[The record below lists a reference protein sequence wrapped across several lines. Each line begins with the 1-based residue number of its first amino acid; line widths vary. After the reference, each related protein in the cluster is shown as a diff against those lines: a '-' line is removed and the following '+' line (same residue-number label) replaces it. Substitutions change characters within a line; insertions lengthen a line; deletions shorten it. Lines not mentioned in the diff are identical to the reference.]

1 MPLPRPRAA
10 SAAAL
15 RLALGAAVLGATALG
30 ATVLAAQPPTTE
42 PAGAAGSGGG
52 RAAAASLQAVPRSGS
67 IVLDGRLDEEAWQNA
82 PPSPPFTQSYP
93 NPGQPPTDSIDV
105 RVLYDDAAIYVGAR
119 MYDAHPD
126 SIAAQLAR
134 RDASGIYSDWL
145 HVIIDSY
152 HDRRTAFRFS
162 VNPRG
167 VQKDVYTSN
176 DGNEDLNWDAV
187 WEVATRVDS
196 LGWVA
201 EYRIPLSQLRYGS
214 DAPAGGRVW
223 GFQVMRDVARRNE
236 RDSFSPWTPQSP
248 GFVSSFGLLTGLGD
262 LPSPRRLE
270 VLPYVSAKA
279 TREPGSSADPFY
291 HDTDLQ
297 PSIGGDV
304 RYGLPGGL
312 TLTGTINPD
321 FGQVEVD
328 PAVVNLSAFETFFP
342 EKRPF
347 FLEGSDVFDFGS
359 VRANARYGG
368 ATFLYSRRIG
378 RAPTRAGALGF
389 DPDIAYYDAPDQTRI
404 LGAAK
409 ITGKHGPWTVGLL
422 NAVTA
427 EETADILT
435 ADGVRDETPVEP
447 LADYLAGRLRRDL
460 RNGQTV
466 LGAMVAGTVRDMGDD
481 VFDPL
486 LSRRA
491 GFGGVDFEHAWH
503 DREWFVSGYAAASRV
518 DASEAVIEGLQR
530 NSAHYYQR
538 PDADYLDLDPARTS
552 LTGHMVELALEKNGT
567 WWGSLDAVESSPGF
581 EINDVGFHG
590 RVDYRA
596 LSGLFGYQNYQAG
609 RHVRQRNYF
618 VYGTSAWNFGGT
630 SIYQGVSANAN
641 VTLNNFWSF
650 GASAGVNPRYS
661 SDRLTR
667 GGPLAELPASWR
679 GSVNVGTDSRKV
691 VYGSAFL
698 SYSHDESGAS
708 STSLSLDVQARPSSS
723 LNVSLGPTLSTQ
735 NSTSQYL
742 RTVTDPLATA
752 TYGARYV
759 FGDLHQTTLSLDTR
773 IEWTLT
779 PTLSLQTYVQ
789 PFVSAVRYE
798 RFKEFAA
805 PRTYDFAVY
814 GTDRGTIAYDAEARR
829 YTVDPDG
836 AGAAPSFTFGNPTF
850 NSRSLR
856 GNAVLRWQYRPGS
869 ALFLVWQQQRNDS
882 EAIGDFD
889 AGRDVGAIFR
899 TVPRNVFLVKV
910 TYWFGA

>member
-1 MPLPRPRAA
+1 MLLPRLLAA
-10 SAAAL
+10 PVTLA
-15 RLALGAAVLGATALG
+15 LALGAST
-30 ATVLAAQPPTTE
+30 LAAQPPTTAAPSG
-42 PAGAAGSGGG
+42 PAANGGAAG
-52 RAAAASLQAVPRSGS
+52 ATMQAVPRAGG
-67 IVLDGRLDEEAWQNA
+67 VTLDGRLDEEAWLNA
-82 PPSPPFTQSYP
+82 PPSPAFTQSYP
-93 NPGQPPTDSIDV
+93 NPGQPPTDSMDV
-105 RVLYDDAAIYVGAR
+105 RVLYDDAAIYVGVR

-187 WEVATRVDS
+187 WEAATRVDS

-201 EYRIPLSQLRYGS
+201 EYRIPLSQLRYG
-214 DAPAGGRVW
+214 PAEPRGGRIW

-248 GFVSSFGLLTGLGD
+248 GFVSSFGTLTGLGE

-279 TREPGSSADPFY
+279 TREPGSTADPFY

-297 PSIGGDV
+297 PSVGGDV

-359 VRANARYGG
+359 VRSNNSYGG

-409 ITGKHGPWTVGLL
+409 VTGKHGPWTVGLL

-427 EETADILT
+427 EENADILT
-435 ADGVRDETPVEP
+435 AGGVRDETPVEP
-447 LADYLAGRLRRDL
+447 RADYFAGRLRRDL
-460 RNGQTV
+460 RGGQTV
-466 LGAMVAGTVRDMGDD
+466 LGAMVAGTVRDMGGD

-486 LSRRA
+486 LSSRA
-491 GFGGVDFEHAWH
+491 GFGGVDFEHAWN
-503 DREWFVSGYAAASRV
+503 DREWFLSGYAAASRV
-518 DASEAVIEGLQR
+518 DASEAVIGGLQR
-530 NSAHYYQR
+530 NSTHYYQR
-538 PDADYLDLDPARTS
+538 PDADYLELDAGRTS
-552 LTGHMVELALEKNGT
+552 LTGHVAELALEKNGT
-567 WWGSLDAVESSPGF
+567 WWGSLDIAESSPGF
-581 EINDVGFHG
+581 EINDIGFHG

-596 LSGLFGYQNYQAG
+596 VSALVGYQNYQAG
-609 RHVRQRNYF
+609 RHVRQRNVF
-618 VYGTSAWNFGGT
+618 VYTNSAWNFGGT
-630 SIYQGVSANAN
+630 SIYQGISASGNL
-641 VTLNNFWSF
+641 TLNNFWSF
-650 GASAGVNPRYS
+650 GAGAGFNPTRF

-667 GGPLAELPASWR
+667 GGPLAELPSGWNAR
-679 GSVNVGTDSRKV
+679 VNVGTDSRKV
-691 VYGSAFL
+691 VYANANL
-698 SYSHDESGAS
+698 SYTSDASGAN
-708 STSLSLDVQARPSSS
+708 STSVGVDVQARPTSS
-723 LNVSLGPTLSTQ
+723 LSISLGPSLGVQ
-735 NSTSQYL
+735 NGTSQYL
-742 RTVTDPLATA
+742 RTVQDALATD

-759 FGDLHQTTLSLDTR
+759 FADLHQTTLSLDTR
-773 IEWTLT
+773 IEWTLS
-779 PTLSLQTYVQ
+779 PTLSLQTYIQ

-798 RFKEFAA
+798 GFKEFAA
-805 PRTYDFAVY
+805 PGTYDFAVY
-814 GTDRGTIAYDAEARR
+814 GRDRGTIAYDPAERR

-836 AGAAPSFTFGNPTF
+836 TGAAPTFTFGNPTF
-850 NSRSLR
+850 NGRSLR

-869 ALFLVWQQQRNDS
+869 ALFLVWQQERNDS
-882 EAIGDFD
+882 EAIGDFE
-889 AGRDVGAIFR
+889 ARRDVGAIFR
-899 TVPRNVFLVKV
+899 TVPRNVFLVKL
-910 TYWFGA
+910 TYWFSA

>member
-1 MPLPRPRAA
+1 MHLRRRLAGFT
-10 SAAAL
+10 AAL
-15 RLALGAAVLGATALG
+15 CLALGT
-30 ATVLAAQPPTTE
+30 TVLAAQQPTTE
-42 PAGAAGSGGG
+42 PAVTPVTSGVAAGAAM
-52 RAAAASLQAVPRSGS
+52 RAVPRVGS
-67 IVLDGRLDEEAWQNA
+67 IVLDARLDEEAWLNA
-82 PPSPPFTQSYP
+82 PPSPAFTQSYP
-93 NPGQPPTDSIDV
+93 NPGQPATDSMDV
-105 RVLYDDAAIYVGAR
+105 RVLYDDAAIYVGVR

-187 WEVATRVDS
+187 WEAATRVDS

-214 DAPAGGRVW
+214 ATPEVGRVW
-223 GFQVMRDVARRNE
+223 GFQVMRDIARRNE

-248 GFVSSFGLLTGLGD
+248 GFVSSFGTLTGLGD

-270 VLPYVSAKA
+270 VLPYLSAKA
-279 TREPGSSADPFY
+279 TREPGAAADPFY

-304 RYGLPGGL
+304 RYGLPGGM

-347 FLEGSDVFDFGS
+347 FLEGSDVFSFGS
-359 VRANARYGG
+359 VRSNNSYGG

-378 RAPTRAGALGF
+378 RSPTRAGALGS

-409 ITGKHGPWTVGLL
+409 VTGKHGDWTVGLL

-427 EETADILT
+427 EENADIVSPT
-435 ADGVRDETPVEP
+435 GVRDETPVEP
-447 LADYLAGRLRRDL
+447 RADYFAGRLRRDL
-460 RNGQTV
+460 RGGQTV
-466 LGAMVAGTVRDMGDD
+466 LGAMVAGTVRDMSGDI
-481 VFDPL
+481 FDPL
-486 LSRRA
+486 LSQRA
-491 GFGGVDFEHAWH
+491 GFGGVDFEHAWNN
-503 DREWFVSGYAAASRV
+503 REWFVSGYAAASQV
-518 DASEAVIEGLQR
+518 HASEAVIGGLQR
-530 NSAHYYQR
+530 SSAHYFQR

-552 LTGHMVELALEKNGT
+552 LTGHTVELALQRNGK
-567 WWGSLDAVESSPGF
+567 WFGSVDVAESSPGF

-590 RVDYRA
+590 RVDYRS
-596 LSGLFGYQNYQAG
+596 LSTLVGYSSSQAG
-609 RHVRQRNYF
+609 RYVRQRNYF
-618 VYGTSAWNFGGT
+618 VYQNSAWNFGGE
-630 SIYQGVSANAN
+630 SIFQGISASGN
-641 VTLNNFWSF
+641 VTLNNFWSA
-650 GASAGVNPRYS
+650 GAGATFNPRRS

-667 GGPLAELPASWR
+667 GGPLAELPSGWNAN
-679 GSVNVGTDSRKV
+679 VNLGTDTRKV
-691 VYGSAFL
+691 VYGDASL
-698 SYSHDESGAS
+698 RYSRDASGAN
-708 STSLSLDVQARPSSS
+708 STSASLSVQARPTSS
-723 LNVSLGPTLSTQ
+723 LSVSFGPSLDVQ

-742 RTVTDPLATA
+742 RTVSDPLATE

-773 IEWTLT
+773 VEWTLT

-798 RFKEFAA
+798 GFKEFAA

-814 GTDRGTIAYDAEARR
+814 GQDRGTIAYDAAERR

-836 AGAAPSFTFGNPTF
+836 TGAATPFTFGNPTF
-850 NSRSLR
+850 NGRSLR

-869 ALFLVWQQQRNDS
+869 ALFFVWQQQRNDS

-889 AGRDVGAIFR
+889 TRRDVGAIFR
-899 TVPRNVFLVKV
+899 SVPSNVFLVKL
-910 TYWFGA
+910 TYWFSA